1 MEEETSPK
9 FALYPVVMR
18 FEWHRLDERSV
29 SEQDNLP
36 KLHIKMGTVKSDAES
51 HIHALEQIFVAKT
64 YREQDQTIM
73 LGKLLL
79 IKVDIGN
86 PNNFVHMEVF
96 VPSNKLPVLVAIQE
110 NFSNC
115 APLEP
120 LV

>member
-1 MEEETSPK
+1 MNFQK
-9 FALYPVVMR
+9 ALDKVP
-18 FEWHRLDERSV
+18 HRRLH
-29 SEQDNLP
+29 N
-36 KLHIKMGTVKSDAES
+36 KLRPGGFTGKVKSDAKS

-110 NFSNC
+110 NYKNC
-115 APLEP
+115 DPLQP

>member
-1 MEEETSPK
+1 M
-9 FALYPVVMR
+9 APVWTKEQPATTEV
-18 FEWHRLDERSV
+18 HKVADE
-29 SEQDNLP
+29 
-36 KLHIKMGTVKSDAES
+36 VKSDAKS

-110 NFSNC
+110 NYKNC
-115 APLEP
+115 DPLQP